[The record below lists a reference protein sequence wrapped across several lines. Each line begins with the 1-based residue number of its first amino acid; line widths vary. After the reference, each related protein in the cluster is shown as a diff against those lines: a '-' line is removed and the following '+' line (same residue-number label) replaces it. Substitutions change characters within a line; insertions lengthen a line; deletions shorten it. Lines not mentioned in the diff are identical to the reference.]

1 MLVSPVSEFMLNQ
14 TLTNDTVPLTSLP
27 LCRVLLMND
36 SRYPWLILVPARPNI
51 KEIYELS
58 LSDQSQLMSELCRA
72 SLALSNLLS
81 PDKINIGALG
91 NIVPQLHIHVIARF
105 RLDAAWPNSVWGSH
119 PPTPYKPSLLKETLK
134 NFQKAFF

>member
-1 MLVSPVSEFMLNQ
+1 MSEFLLNE
-14 TLTNDTVPLTSLP
+14 TLNADTVPVASWP

-36 SRYPWLILVPARPNI
+36 SRYPWLILVPAQPDI

-58 LSDQSQLMSELCRA
+58 LGDQSQLMSELCRA
-72 SLALSNLLS
+72 SLALSKLLS

-105 RLDAAWPNSVWGSH
+105 RRDEAWPQAVWGTH
-119 PPTPYKPSLLKETLK
+119 RPTPYQTQTLKETQK
-134 NFQKAFF
+134 KFQQALF

>member
-1 MLVSPVSEFMLNQ
+1 MFEFMLSEA
-14 TLTNDTVPLTSLP
+14 LTDDTVPVTSWP

-36 SRYPWLILVPARPNI
+36 SRYPWLILVPAQPNI

-58 LSDQSQLMSELCRA
+58 PGDQSQLMSELCRA
-72 SLALSNLLS
+72 SLALSKLLS

-105 RLDAAWPNSVWGSH
+105 RIDAAWPNAVWGSH
-119 PPTPYKPSLLKETLK
+119 PPIRYKPQKLKETLK
-134 NFQKAFF
+134 IFQKALF

>member
-1 MLVSPVSEFMLNQ
+1 MSEFLLNE
-14 TLTNDTVPLTSLP
+14 TLNADTVPVASWP

-36 SRYPWLILVPARPNI
+36 SRYPWLILVPAQPDI

-58 LSDQSQLMSELCRA
+58 LGDQSQLMSELCRA

-105 RLDAAWPNSVWGSH
+105 RRDEAWPQPVWGTH
-119 PPTPYKPSLLKETLK
+119 RPTPYQTQTLKETQK
-134 NFQKAFF
+134 KFQQALF